1 MSPHR
6 LAVVAFD
13 RISPFHL
20 AVPCQVFEARP
31 DTDLPAFDLRVCA
44 ADPGPLRTDAGFAI
58 HVQHSLEALDGAD
71 TVIVPSWRD
80 AAEPA
85 PAALCQALR
94 RAHAAGAQVVGLCLG
109 TFVLADAGLLDGRP
123 ATTHWAALARFAQ
136 RHPQVRLQPDVLYVD
151 DGDVLTSAGTVA
163 GIDCC
168 LHLVR
173 RRHGADVANRIARRL
188 VVAPHR
194 QGGQAQYIEQPLPA
208 SRRDAQLGPTLD
220 WMLQRLDQPLRLD
233 ALAAHARMSRRSFTR
248 QFRQVTGT
256 TVVQWLAHQRLVR
269 AQQLLERTDLPLE
282 RIAADCGFG
291 SAGALR
297 LQFTRDLGLPPSAY
311 RRGFRAG

>member
-6 LAVVAFD
+6 IAVVAFD

-58 HVQHSLEALDGAD
+58 QVQHGLEALEGAD

-123 ATTHWAALARFAQ
+123 ATTHWAALARFTQ

-220 WMLQRLDQPLRLD
+220 WMLQRLDQPQRLD

>member
-1 MSPHR
+1 MTPHR
-6 LAVVAFD
+6 IAVVAFD

-20 AVPCQVFEARP
+20 SVPCLVFEP
-31 DTDLPAFDLRVCA
+31 GPGLPSFELRVCA
-44 ADPGPLRTDAGFAI
+44 ADPGPLRTDAGFA
-58 HVQHSLEALDGAD
+58 VQAEHGLDGLDGAD

-80 AAEPA
+80 AEEPA

-94 RAHAAGAQVVGLCLG
+94 RAHAAGAQLVGLCLG

-123 ATTHWAALARFAQ
+123 ATTHWAALDRFAR
-136 RHPQVRLQPDVLYVD
+136 RHPRVRLQPDVLYVD

-173 RRHGADVANRIARRL
+173 RRHGAQVANRIARRL

-194 QGGQAQYIEQPLPA
+194 QGGQAQYVEQPLPA
-208 SRRDAQLGPTLD
+208 TRRDALLGPTLD
-220 WMLQRLDQPLRLD
+220 WMLERLERPHRLD
-233 ALAAHARMSRRSFTR
+233 ALAAHAHMSRRSFTR
-248 QFRQVTGT
+248 QFRQATGT
-256 TVVQWLAHQRLVR
+256 TVVRWLTHQRLGR
-269 AQQLLERTDLPLE
+269 AQLLLETTDMALE
-282 RIAADCGFG
+282 RIAADTGFG

-297 LQFTRDLGLPPSAY
+297 QQFARALGVPPSAY

>member
-13 RISPFHL
+13 LISPFHL

-58 HVQHSLEALDGAD
+58 QVQHGLEALDGAD

-123 ATTHWAALARFAQ
+123 ATTHWAALTRFAQ

-282 RIAADCGFG
+282 RVAADCGFG

>member
-6 LAVVAFD
+6 IAVVAFD

-20 AVPCQVFEARP
+20 AVPCQVFEPRP
-31 DTDLPAFDLRVCA
+31 EPDLPAFELRVCA
-44 ADPGPLRTDAGFAI
+44 AEPGPLRTDAGFS
-58 HVQHSLEALDGAD
+58 VQPAYGLEGLDGAD

-80 AAEPA
+80 RDEPA
-85 PAALCQALR
+85 PAVLTDALR
-94 RAHAAGAQVVGLCLG
+94 RAHAAGAQLVGLCLG

-123 ATTHWAALARFAQ
+123 ATTHWAALETFAR

-173 RRHGADVANRIARRL
+173 RLHGAEVANRIARRL

-194 QGGQAQYIEQPLPA
+194 QGGQTQYIEQPLPTDPG
-208 SRRDAQLGPTLD
+208 DARLAQVLEWAMTHLD
-220 WMLQRLDQPLRLD
+220 QRLDVD
-233 ALAAHARMSRRSFTR
+233 ALAARALMSRRTFTR
-248 QFRQVTGT
+248 RFRQATGAS
-256 TVVQWLAHQRLVR
+256 VGDWLAHQRLAR
-269 AQQLLERTDLPLE
+269 AQRLLETSDLALD
-282 RIAADCGFG
+282 RVAAEAGFG
-291 SAGALR
+291 SAISLR
-297 LQFTRDLGLPPSAY
+297 QRFAATLGTSPSAY
-311 RRGFRAG
+311 RRSFRG

>member
-6 LAVVAFD
+6 IAVVAFD

-44 ADPGPLRTDAGFAI
+44 AEPGLLRTDAGFAI
-58 HVQHSLEALDGAD
+58 QVQHGLEALDGAD

-123 ATTHWAALARFAQ
+123 ATTHWAALTRFAQ

-173 RRHGADVANRIARRL
+173 RRHGANVANRIARRL

-220 WMLQRLDQPLRLD
+220 WMLQRLDQPQRLD

>member
-44 ADPGPLRTDAGFAI
+44 AEPGLLRTDAGFAI
-58 HVQHSLEALDGAD
+58 QVQHGLEALDDAD

-269 AQQLLERTDLPLE
+269 AQQLLESTDLALE

>member
-6 LAVVAFD
+6 IAVVAFD

-31 DTDLPAFDLRVCA
+31 DTDLPAFDLRVCS

-58 HVQHSLEALDGAD
+58 QVQHGLEALNGAD

-85 PAALCQALR
+85 PAALRQALR

-173 RRHGADVANRIARRL
+173 RRHGAAVANRIARRL

-194 QGGQAQYIEQPLPA
+194 QGGQAQYVEQPLPA

>member
-6 LAVVAFD
+6 IAVVAFD

-20 AVPCQVFEARP
+20 AVPCQVFESRP
-31 DTDLPAFDLRVCA
+31 EPGLPAFELRVCA
-44 ADPGPLRTDAGFAI
+44 AEPGPLRTDAGFS
-58 HVQHSLEALDGAD
+58 VQPAHGLEGLDGAD

-80 AAEPA
+80 RDEPA
-85 PAALCQALR
+85 PAALIDALR
-94 RAHAAGAQVVGLCLG
+94 RAHAAGAQLVGLCLG

-123 ATTHWAALARFAQ
+123 ATTHWAALETFAR

-173 RRHGADVANRIARRL
+173 RLHGAEVANRIARRP

-194 QGGQAQYIEQPLPA
+194 QGGQTQYIEQPLPTDPGDE
-208 SRRDAQLGPTLD
+208 RLAQVLEWAMTHLD
-220 WMLQRLDQPLRLD
+220 QRLDVD
-233 ALAAHARMSRRSFTR
+233 ALAARALMSRRTFTR
-248 QFRQVTGT
+248 RFRQATGASLGD
-256 TVVQWLAHQRLVR
+256 WLAHQRLAR
-269 AQQLLERTDLPLE
+269 AQRLLETSDLALD
-282 RIAADCGFG
+282 RVAAEAGFG
-291 SAGALR
+291 SAFSLR
-297 LQFTRDLGLPPSAY
+297 QRFAATLGTSPSAY
-311 RRGFRAG
+311 RRSFRG

>member
-6 LAVVAFD
+6 IAVVAFD

-58 HVQHSLEALDGAD
+58 QVQHGLEALDGVD

-123 ATTHWAALARFAQ
+123 ATTHWAALTRFAQ

-297 LQFTRDLGLPPSAY
+297 LQFTRDLGLPASAY

>member
-6 LAVVAFD
+6 IAVVAFD

-31 DTDLPAFDLRVCA
+31 DTDLPAFELRVCA

-58 HVQHSLEALDGAD
+58 QVQHGLEALDDAD

-220 WMLQRLDQPLRLD
+220 WMLQRLDQPQRLD

>member
-1 MSPHR
+1 MSPHCI
-6 LAVVAFD
+6 AVVAFD

-44 ADPGPLRTDAGFAI
+44 AEPGLLRTDAGFAI
-58 HVQHSLEALDGAD
+58 QVQHGLEALDGAD

-109 TFVLADAGLLDGRP
+109 TFVLADAGLLDDRP
-123 ATTHWAALARFAQ
+123 ATTHWAALTRFAQ

-173 RRHGADVANRIARRL
+173 RRHGAEVANRIARRL

>member
-58 HVQHSLEALDGAD
+58 QVQHGLEALDGAD

-123 ATTHWAALARFAQ
+123 ATTHWAALTRFAQ

-282 RIAADCGFG
+282 RVAADCGFG

>member
-6 LAVVAFD
+6 IAVVAFD

-31 DTDLPAFDLRVCA
+31 DTGLPAFDLHVCA
-44 ADPGPLRTDAGFAI
+44 AEPGLLRTDAGFAI
-58 HVQHSLEALDGAD
+58 QVQHGLDALDGAD

-173 RRHGADVANRIARRL
+173 RRHGAEVANRIARRL

-194 QGGQAQYIEQPLPA
+194 QGGQAQYVEQPLPA
-208 SRRDAQLGPTLD
+208 NRRDALLGPTLD
-220 WMLQRLDQPLRLD
+220 WMLQRLEQPLRLD

-269 AQQLLERTDLPLE
+269 AQQLLERTDLALE
-282 RIAADCGFG
+282 RIAASCGFG

-297 LQFTRDLGLPPSAY
+297 QQFARALGVPPSAY

>member
-1 MSPHR
+1 MTPHR
-6 LAVVAFD
+6 IAVVAFD

-20 AVPCQVFEARP
+20 SVPCLVFEPRAEP
-31 DTDLPAFDLRVCA
+31 GLPAFELRVCA
-44 ADPGPLRTDAGFAI
+44 TEPGPLRTDAGFA
-58 HVQHSLEALDGAD
+58 VQAEHGLDALDGAD
-71 TVIVPSWRD
+71 TVIVPSWR
-80 AAEPA
+80 AAEEPA

-94 RAHAAGAQVVGLCLG
+94 RAHAAGAQLVGLCLG

-123 ATTHWAALARFAQ
+123 ATTHWAALERFAR
-136 RHPQVRLQPDVLYVD
+136 RHPRVRLQPDVLYVD

-173 RRHGADVANRIARRL
+173 RRHGAEIANRIARRL

-208 SRRDAQLGPTLD
+208 ARGDALLSPTLD
-220 WMLQRLDQPLRLD
+220 WMLARLDRPHRLD
-233 ALAAHARMSRRSFTR
+233 ALAAHAHMSRRSFTR
-248 QFRQVTGT
+248 RFRQSTGT
-256 TVVQWLAHQRLVR
+256 TVVQWLAHQRLAR
-269 AQQLLERTDLPLE
+269 AQLLLETTDLALE
-282 RIAADCGFG
+282 RIAADAGFG

-297 LQFTRDLGLPPSAY
+297 QQFARALGLPPSAY

>member
-44 ADPGPLRTDAGFAI
+44 AEPGLLRTDAGFAI
-58 HVQHSLEALDGAD
+58 QVQHGLEALDDAD

-194 QGGQAQYIEQPLPA
+194 QGGQAQYVEQPLPA

>member
-1 MSPHR
+1 MPPHR
-6 LAVVAFD
+6 IAVVAFD

-58 HVQHSLEALDGAD
+58 QVQHGLEALDGAD

-311 RRGFRAG
+311 RRGFRVG